1 MRDLTNIPD
10 RFHILFTSDWNK
22 GNESKMSSTMKSEMN
37 NLYLEYNRWNIQQA
51 IQPKTTQDNPN
62 NPVGFVKD

>member
-1 MRDLTNIPD
+1 MRDLTQIPD

-22 GNESKMSSTMKSEMN
+22 GNESTMTSTERSKMNE
-37 NLYLEYNRWNIQQA
+37 LHLEYNRWNIQQA